1 MKIAK
6 KQLRRVIREA
16 LSTEVPEL
24 TGGRKSSFQV
34 RKEKELAAKR
44 VLATKL
50 KTSESLT
57 TPEQFRQLQP
67 GDRLSFNGR
76 VIVVFRVDPMVA
88 AVEYVEQGK
97 ASRKYFD
104 YRMALVDE
112 PDELPE
118 YDVIYLGPGPAPENT
133 RLSRR

>member
-1 MKIAK
+1 MKITEK
-6 KQLRRVIREA
+6 KLRKIIREA
-16 LSTEVPEL
+16 LSTEVPDIRPR
-24 TGGRKSSFQV
+24 RKSSFQV
-34 RKEKELAAKR
+34 KKEKELAAK
-44 VLATKL
+44 VASGTKL

-57 TPEQFRQLQP
+57 TPEQFKQLQP

-104 YRMALVDE
+104 YRMALVYE
-112 PDELPE
+112 PGELPE
-118 YDVIYLGPGPAPENT
+118 YDVMYLGPGSAPENT

>member
-1 MKIAK
+1 MKITK
-6 KQLRRVIREA
+6 RQLRRIVRESLRTA
-16 LSTEVPEL
+16 EH
-24 TGGRKSSFQV
+24 
-34 RKEKELAAKR
+34 
-44 VLATKL
+44 
-50 KTSESLT
+50 LT

-76 VIVVFRVDPMVA
+76 VVVVFNVDPMVA

-97 ASRKYFD
+97 ATRHWFD

-112 PDELPE
+112 PSELPE
-118 YDVIYLGPGPAPENT
+118 YDIIYLGPGPAPENT

>member
-1 MKIAK
+1 MKITK
-6 KQLRRVIREA
+6 KQLRRIIKEA

-24 TGGRKSSFQV
+24 TGGRKSSWQV
-34 RKEKELAAKR
+34 KKEKELAAK
-44 VLATKL
+44 LASGTKL

-57 TPEQFRQLQP
+57 TPEQFKQLQP

-76 VIVVFRVDPMVA
+76 VVVVFRVDPMVA

-112 PDELPE
+112 PGELPE
-118 YDVIYLGPGPAPENT
+118 YDVMYLGPGPAPENT
-133 RLSRR
+133 RLARR